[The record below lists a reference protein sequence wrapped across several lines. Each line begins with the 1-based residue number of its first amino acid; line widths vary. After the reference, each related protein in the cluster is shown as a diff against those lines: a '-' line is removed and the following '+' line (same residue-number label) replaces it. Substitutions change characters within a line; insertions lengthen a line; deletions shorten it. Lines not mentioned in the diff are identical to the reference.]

1 MKLTSHSF
9 TWYTLVVTSAFF
21 AMLSS
26 TAAGTTADAAAARSM
41 DSEGA
46 DPTGNVASSLRRL
59 PTFNGE
65 VTGFELY
72 DVTRKPNKLWAKSDG
87 TTSIG
92 INKPY
97 LGPNRPYSIKAN
109 VAGDGIG
116 SVVMTLN
123 NAPPAYENMAPYA
136 LCRDNYSNLDLISCG
151 TSAYG
156 NHVIS
161 AKACSGANGEGP
173 CSALKTA
180 KFQILPGFVESFDL
194 IDVTAKPNTVW
205 QKNLY
210 ETVVRGPSKPYS
222 IRANTAVPGDS
233 VGSVVMKLSNE
244 NGAPDYI
251 KTENIAPYALCGDN
265 GVGDFISCGMSQY
278 GSYTIYGKV
287 CSEAN
292 GGGFCGEWRPARFG
306 ISPA

>member
-1 MKLTSHSF
+1 MIPQSQ
-9 TWYTLVVTSAFF
+9 
-21 AMLSS
+21 
-26 TAAGTTADAAAARSM
+26 
-41 DSEGA
+41 
-46 DPTGNVASSLRRL
+46 
-59 PTFNGE
+59 GE
-65 VTGFELY
+65 
-72 DVTRKPNKLWAKSDG
+72 
-87 TTSIG
+87 
-92 INKPY
+92 
-97 LGPNRPYSIKAN
+97 
-109 VAGDGIG
+109 
-116 SVVMTLN
+116 
-123 NAPPAYENMAPYA
+123 
-136 LCRDNYSNLDLISCG
+136 
-151 TSAYG
+151 
-156 NHVIS
+156 
-161 AKACSGANGEGP
+161 
-173 CSALKTA
+173 
-180 KFQILPGFVESFDL
+180 FQILPGFVESFDL

-265 GVGDFISCGMSQY
+265 GVGDFVSCGMSQY

-292 GGGFCGEWRPARFG
+292 GEGFCGEWRPARFG